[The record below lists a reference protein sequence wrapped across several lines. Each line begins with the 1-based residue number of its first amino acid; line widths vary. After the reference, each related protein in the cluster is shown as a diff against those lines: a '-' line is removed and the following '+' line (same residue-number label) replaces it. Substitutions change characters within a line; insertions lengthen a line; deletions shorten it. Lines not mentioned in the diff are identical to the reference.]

1 MAYTYRVP
9 ITYFWSD
16 DPIPRDEE
24 RDLPLE
30 EAMGLRRRIIG
41 VLLRQA
47 RMEAGHS
54 QKDLAKVLDCPSGR
68 ITSYEFGRT
77 DIPLLELEKLAS
89 HLEVPLSYFLDHGIR
104 QAGDQVT
111 GKDELERLAQL
122 PEDVRSFM
130 LEPGNLLYVRV
141 AMQLSTLSAEAIRN
155 VAETKLPGRRAHGE
169 IHVRSHEGGARQTR
183 ESELL
188 HIATDDQT
196 SQGMPQQDRR
206 QLRLPVPGTP
216 PQAVQ
221 IRQESVKGTGVTAAS
236 GRSAMPA
243 QVEREVV
250 ESSRLGAGGNA
261 PVATRVLAESVHGE
275 QAST

>member
-1 MAYTYRVP
+1 MQEPDAATIRKKMIGVLLRNARIRAGMTIKDASEATGLPPSAISDHEYGRRDISLPQLEVLAYTYRVP

-30 EAMGLRRRIIG
+30 EAMGLHRRIIG

-68 ITSYEFGRT
+68 ITSYEFGRA

-89 HLEVPLSYFLDHGIR
+89 YLEVPLSYFIDQGITPS
-104 QAGDQVT
+104 GDQVA
-111 GKDELERLAQL
+111 GVDELERLAQL

-141 AMQLSTLSAEAIRN
+141 AMQLSTLSAETIRN
-155 VAETKLPGRRAHGE
+155 VAEGLLE
-169 IHVRSHEGGARQTR
+169 ITY
-183 ESELL
+183 
-188 HIATDDQT
+188 
-196 SQGMPQQDRR
+196 
-206 QLRLPVPGTP
+206 
-216 PQAVQ
+216 
-221 IRQESVKGTGVTAAS
+221 
-236 GRSAMPA
+236 
-243 QVEREVV
+243 
-250 ESSRLGAGGNA
+250 
-261 PVATRVLAESVHGE
+261 
-275 QAST
+275 

>member
-1 MAYTYRVP
+1 MQESDAATIRKKMIGVLLRNARIRAGMTIKDASEATGFPTSAISDREYGRRDISLPQLEVLAYTYRVP

-16 DPIPRDEE
+16 DPIPPDDE

-30 EAMGLRRRIIG
+30 EAMALRRRIIG

-68 ITSYEFGRT
+68 IASYEFGRA

-89 HLEVPLSYFLDHGIR
+89 YLEVPLSYFLDQGITPS
-104 QAGDQVT
+104 GDQVA
-111 GKDELERLAQL
+111 GVDELERLAQL

-155 VAETKLPGRRAHGE
+155 IAEGLLE
-169 IHVRSHEGGARQTR
+169 ITY
-183 ESELL
+183 
-188 HIATDDQT
+188 
-196 SQGMPQQDRR
+196 
-206 QLRLPVPGTP
+206 
-216 PQAVQ
+216 
-221 IRQESVKGTGVTAAS
+221 
-236 GRSAMPA
+236 
-243 QVEREVV
+243 
-250 ESSRLGAGGNA
+250 
-261 PVATRVLAESVHGE
+261 
-275 QAST
+275 

>member
-1 MAYTYRVP
+1 MQEPDAATIRKKMIGVLLRNARIRAGMTIKDAAEATRLPPSAISDHEYGRRDISLPQLEVLAYTYRVP

-47 RMEAGHS
+47 RLEAGHS

-68 ITSYEFGRT
+68 IASYEFGRA

-89 HLEVPLSYFLDHGIR
+89 YLEVPLPYFLDQGITPS
-104 QAGDQVT
+104 GDQVA
-111 GKDELERLAQL
+111 GVDELERLAQL

-155 VAETKLPGRRAHGE
+155 VAEGLLE
-169 IHVRSHEGGARQTR
+169 ITY
-183 ESELL
+183 
-188 HIATDDQT
+188 
-196 SQGMPQQDRR
+196 
-206 QLRLPVPGTP
+206 
-216 PQAVQ
+216 
-221 IRQESVKGTGVTAAS
+221 
-236 GRSAMPA
+236 
-243 QVEREVV
+243 
-250 ESSRLGAGGNA
+250 
-261 PVATRVLAESVHGE
+261 
-275 QAST
+275 